1 MTRTGDS
8 EGLSGARWWSANGD
22 LDAALIGHQHDDYRR
37 NRENAAAN
45 LSARLD
51 QGRAVIVCDN
61 SPPNSPCRIPNSEI
75 QRLRRQ
81 HGQEYAMKQI
91 VPFLATRLA
100 MLRVSAARM
109 RRLIADALPASP
121 ER

>member
-1 MTRTGDS
+1 
-8 EGLSGARWWSANGD
+8 
-22 LDAALIGHQHDDYRR
+22 
-37 NRENAAAN
+37 
-45 LSARLD
+45 
-51 QGRAVIVCDN
+51 
-61 SPPNSPCRIPNSEI
+61 
-75 QRLRRQ
+75 
-81 HGQEYAMKQI
+81 MKQI